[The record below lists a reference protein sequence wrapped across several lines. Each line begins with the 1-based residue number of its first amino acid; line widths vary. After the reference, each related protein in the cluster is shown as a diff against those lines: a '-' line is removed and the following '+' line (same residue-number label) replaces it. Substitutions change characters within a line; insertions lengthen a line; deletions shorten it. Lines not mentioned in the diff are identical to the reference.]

1 MRQALF
7 TLLQA
12 TGDEAKPTRQILEA
26 FRDALPMVWPLWIV
40 LGVLLGGS
48 LIIGI
53 VKRVLRHRRL
63 SLSGID
69 DIDEFGGETFEQKL
83 QILFGKLGYNVERTR
98 FRGDYGGDL
107 VMRKDGVRT
116 VVQAKRYTKSV
127 GLRAVQEALGAKAY
141 YECSEAMVVTNSYYT
156 RQAVAL
162 ARKTNVALWD
172 RDMLIKQLN
181 ATGAKNATREDPAAT
196 SRPVVPIARPPSTD
210 LPSVETCQQCA
221 KVLTPGE
228 RQYCER
234 NARRFDGRMLC
245 FRHQR
250 ARS

>member
-1 MRQALF
+1 MLQI
-7 TLLQA
+7 LLQA
-12 TGDEAKPTRQILEA
+12 ESETPEPARALTEA
-26 FRDALPMVWPLWIV
+26 FRDAMPGLWPLWIAFA
-40 LGVLLGGS
+40 VLLVGS
-48 LIIGI
+48 LIIAI

-63 SLSGID
+63 SRSGMD
-69 DIDEFGGETFEQKL
+69 DIDKFGGETFEQYL
-83 QILFGKLGYNVERTR
+83 QILFGKLGYRVERTQ

-107 VMRKDGVRT
+107 VLRKDGVRT
-116 VVQAKRYTKSV
+116 VVQAKRSTKSV
-127 GLRAVQEALGAKAY
+127 GVKAVQEAVAAKGY
-141 YECSEAMVVTNSYYT
+141 YDCAEAMVVTNSYYT
-156 RQAVAL
+156 EQATHL
-162 ARKTNVALWD
+162 ARKNRVTLWD

-181 ATGAKNATREDPAAT
+181 ATGAKDASREADSSP
-196 SRPVVPIARPPSTD
+196 SPPGVVDGTPPSAD

-234 NARRFDGRMLC
+234 NARRFGGRMLC